1 MNLNITTNLDEVRR
15 RLSGLEK
22 QVNFAAS
29 KALNDT
35 AREVRKAIPAGLRR
49 SLDRPT
55 PFTAGEGATFVKPAK
70 RDNLTAEV
78 LFKDRQASY
87 LRYQVEG
94 GVRAPGSRGIKL
106 PGNIQLNAFGNI
118 PRGTIDKLKAAAKDG
133 KFTATV
139 AKRLQ
144 VHGNRRKGAA
154 PIQLFFGRP
163 AGAGWE
169 GAPMGIWRRIPGR
182 MGQRG
187 KLIPV
192 IVFEDTPA
200 QYRKRVDLL
209 GIARPVVASAFSPA
223 FTRALRDA
231 LESAR

>member
-1 MNLNITTNLDEVRR
+1 MTMQMNITTNLDEVRR

-35 AREVRKAIPAGLRR
+35 AREVRKAIPAGLRK

-94 GVRAPGSRGIKL
+94 GVRRPTRRALRLPSAIRLDQYGNLPRGI
-106 PGNIQLNAFGNI
+106 IQQLIAVARKESRLGK
-118 PRGTIDKLKAAAKDG
+118 RKA
-133 KFTATV
+133 
-139 AKRLQ
+139 
-144 VHGNRRKGAA
+144 
-154 PIQLFFGRP
+154 
-163 AGAGWE
+163 
-169 GAPMGIWRRIPGR
+169 RRIQVSNKLDLFYGDPKDVGGRDFPPGIYKIVR
-182 MGQRG
+182 LSAERSQ
-187 KLIPV
+187 LVPL
-192 IVFEDTPA
+192 IVFPETA
-200 QYRKRVDLL
+200 ATYRKRVDLL
-209 GIARPVVASAFSPA
+209 SISRPVVASAFSPA
-223 FTRALRDA
+223 FARALRDA
-231 LESAR
+231 LASAR

>member
-1 MNLNITTNLDEVRR
+1 MQLTITTNLAEVRR

-55 PFTAGEGATFVKPAK
+55 PFTASEGATFIRPAR

-94 GVRAPGSRGIKL
+94 GVRRP
-106 PGNIQLNAFGNI
+106 
-118 PRGTIDKLKAAAKDG
+118 
-133 KFTATV
+133 
-139 AKRLQ
+139 KR
-144 VHGNRRKGAA
+144 
-154 PIQLFFGRP
+154 
-163 AGAGWE
+163 
-169 GAPMGIWRRIPGR
+169 
-182 MGQRG
+182 
-187 KLIPV
+187 
-192 IVFEDTPA
+192 
-200 QYRKRVDLL
+200 
-209 GIARPVVASAFSPA
+209 
-223 FTRALRDA
+223 RALRLPSAIQLDQYGNLPRGIIQQLIA
-231 LESAR
+231 VARKESKLGKRKARRIQVSNKLDLFYGDPKDVGGRNFPPGI